1 MSKSPS
7 TPTLFLLPTM
17 SGAPLLT
24 GPAPTDVEAE
34 EKKKKGKKGKNEFI
48 LTRDDE
54 MNRVVRRA
62 AAKTMARTHQ
72 VTARRR
78 TPPLDSLAC
87 TVISAIRRAGE
98 GTLG

>member
-34 EKKKKGKKGKNEFI
+34 EE
-48 LTRDDE
+48 E
-54 MNRVVRRA
+54 
-62 AAKTMARTHQ
+62 
-72 VTARRR
+72 
-78 TPPLDSLAC
+78 
-87 TVISAIRRAGE
+87 
-98 GTLG
+98 